1 MKVRAKLFGLNL
13 RSTRS
18 MGLVRAVSQAGED
31 LALALLN
38 KRRGNLTVNFEIG
51 GRVDS
56 PEFNYYEDLTEAMLL
71 SVHATLLKLPILTL
85 NLGGKAT
92 DVFRNIIEGVLP

>member
-18 MGLVRAVSQAGED
+18 MGLVGAVSQAGGD

-38 KRRGNLTVNFEIG
+38 KRMGNLTVKFEIG
-51 GRVDS
+51 GRVDA
-56 PEFNYYEDLTEAMLL
+56 PEFNYYEDLTEALLL
-71 SVHATLLKLPILTL
+71 SVHATLLKLPSLTL